1 MSANGMVR
9 PGSYW
14 SSWPEVARQVEFPAF
29 AGRIVRLGASGD
41 VALYFRSSALQ
52 DCIKVLAGGRSAGC
66 LTLSADDVGGRNANE
81 LHIEYEG

>member
-9 PGSYW
+9 PGSYR